1 MSPTP
6 STDKTTAPLRN
17 VSLFATLVKRVINRG
32 PDEPGLA
39 CFYGLSGYGKTK
51 SATLGANSGTAS
63 YIEVGQYTTA
73 RSMMKDI
80 LQELGEHHPAA
91 LSGSVDDMKRRAIAI
106 MSRDPS
112 RPLIIDETHFIA
124 AKKFVD
130 LPRELSDKSNAPVIF
145 IGEEGLLRSLEQF
158 ERVHNRLFD
167 IIEAVPSDLQD
178 ARYLARTF
186 APDVTIGD
194 DLLEYLVQALR
205 GNARRI
211 VVNLAR
217 VREEA
222 RRTGRHEIGLT
233 NITQQLITTAGVP
246 RVLAARRRDA

>member
-51 SATLGANSGTAS
+51 SATLGANAGTAS
-63 YIEVGQYTTA
+63 YLEVGQFTTA
-73 RSMMKDI
+73 RKLMQNI

-91 LSGSVDDMKRRAIAI
+91 LRGCVDDMKDRAITI

-112 RPLIIDETHFIA
+112 RPLIIDEAHFIA
-124 AKKFVD
+124 AKRFVD
-130 LPRELSDKSNAPVIF
+130 LARELSDKSSAPVIF
-145 IGEEGLLRSLEQF
+145 IGEEGLPRSLEMF

-167 IIEAVPSDLQD
+167 MVEAVPCDLQD

-186 APDVTIGD
+186 APDIAIGD
-194 DLLEYLVQALR
+194 DLLDHIVHAVH
-205 GNARRI
+205 GNTRRI

-222 RRTGRHEIGLT
+222 KRSGRHDIGLS
-233 NITQQLITTAGVP
+233 NVTQQLITTAGVP